1 MADSYQISPLGYE
14 FQNYQGN
21 DTGLITTFEINSFLN
36 NSNYIEF
43 YIYDLNN
50 DLVSSTLNF
59 KDYKVFNDPTT
70 SEGISQITLNP
81 GDDIENKLS
90 NQGSYVAYYNFLTK
104 RIGDPNTNLFI
115 DEISSDRT
123 EIRLNSTSLSS
134 LDIVEQTNN
143 FINFRELSNYFVD
156 FYLNFGDNDLVIANN
171 IKLDNE
177 NTNNPT
183 IVIKLYEALPSIF
196 DIKDLAWIVTNI
208 NEPEAYRV
216 DFPVES
222 FQTRD
227 KISMAG
233 PNFNIPIKNQVNNS
247 SENLSSNDIIK
258 GALTSS
264 FNQVQN
270 LISSSNI
277 NINVDYSDYSNFIHF
292 SSVKTRLENFQ
303 YKLGL
308 LESYSSSLNNLS
320 GVSSSAFSQTILDKK
335 ITKVISNF
343 DNFEYFLY
351 YTSGSKS
358 WPKTNFS
365 PPYNLAKIN
374 SPSALTWYGSVDET
388 NSNYG
393 GQLLSASTFDN
404 ANPDQLLKSI
414 PEYLREDPENKPYE
428 LFVDMVAQYYDNI
441 WLYTK
446 DITQKYNADN
456 RLDFG
461 ISKDLVADAI
471 RDFGLK
477 LYQNNFSNKELY
489 TAFLGLTPGGSLF
502 PFPEITESLPA
513 PTGFE
518 FVDTLI
524 SASSD
529 VISMD
534 DTNKSLYKRI
544 YHNIPYLLKSKGT
557 LAGLRALITSYGIPD
572 TILKISEF
580 GGKDQVNAND
590 WDLYFNNFNYTY
602 TTDGNN
608 YISTPWEINPN
619 FQIRPEKSPGTI
631 EFRFKTT
638 GLPNSR
644 VSQSLWATGNNKAL
658 VLEYTGSYLASGSYK
673 GSIPNPYNKYGTLKY
688 ISNPGTANEISCSIY
703 LPFFDG
709 DWWSVMI
716 RNNGFSNPADYIIT
730 EPNSFDFIIS
740 EDGKYI
746 VKEASTDSSSE
757 NLKNINLYAANKI
770 YKGNNGTSIGYIA
783 SASLDNSSVSG
794 SWITGST
801 STFGRNISSLPTYST
816 FSGSIQEIRYYN
828 VALGT
833 TSFKDYVMNPLS
845 FEGNGVNT
853 SPNQL
858 VFRAALGSELDIT
871 TTSSIHPK
879 VTGSWTPIPSFVSSS
894 NYSFVST
901 PTYIK
906 NIETFFLD
914 QPAVG
919 IKNRTTD
926 KIRNENSTIPSG
938 NILSPIRSL
947 SQTVEAS
954 ASYTDNIN
962 YLEVAFSPQ
971 NQINDDIIGQMGHFN
986 IGDYIGDPRQRFS
999 GSLYPDLN
1007 SLSED
1012 YFKKY
1017 IKPYDLVD
1025 FVRLIKFFD
1034 NSLFKMIKD
1043 FTPARTSLASGLVIK
1058 QHLLERN
1065 KYSQPSISFQNQIYT
1080 GSIDMYQISGG
1091 AGGVFNP
1098 FNDINTS
1105 PYGVSGTGPNN
1116 RYFITQSYNITT
1128 PSLSGSITKLHDSQ
1142 DEFYNGELSGS
1153 LIVATNGEL
1162 NEANSFKIENV
1173 NYNLDYE
1180 LRLYWESDIRYQRS
1194 NANPSFQ
1201 YKISPEDLFLITPN
1215 SPKGGYI
1222 QVWGAGDRNGGSVPG
1237 SMRPKWVKISKFDKN
1252 GKDISLALSQL
1263 TKIIIEGKN
1272 LLGFSPSILT
1282 NTLTLKPTLAFN
1294 YNDYFVYEV
1303 INFSNNGWKPG
1314 GANGIPFASQ
1324 VYLKEGYNFTGS
1336 ISTSSIDLTKPDVSG
1351 FFNVGL
1357 NYSQFNKIPILPPLK
1372 DSSKGY
1378 SPVSQTYTLPTINQV
1393 PLKFILSGSIIAN
1406 GTSGGGLN
1414 ASSSLFIF
1422 WDKQLRW
1429 TAFNPGGAFG
1439 NSIIQEG
1446 YSQYVNTSSP
1456 LLNASVNFAPNSTS
1470 SVYLELELGPYGDI
1484 TPTQSLIFNPP
1495 IPGSQI
1501 IPIIKRGPREAYLYG
1516 TADTTNV
1523 YFTPDTKFF
1532 ISSSEGQTN
1541 TPYSFS
1547 GDPSQSFLETII
1559 SPFLNE
1565 KFSNSDYNVLAGEV
1579 EDSRTNKFLQD
1590 LDYQTSQTKPVN
1602 FSTILAG
1609 SALKATVPKSYY
1621 TSKAQINN
1629 RYLGS
1634 KNQSSNFNI
1643 YNPLAGTSSF
1653 GNPINIG
1660 TYGQLPSVDSVDT
1673 IIYEFEWGGGTNPEI
1688 QGGGGVK
1695 MGNLLQI
1702 NSPDSVTPIDPNLNK
1717 NEILVGFKL
1726 PIAVSSSEWGR
1737 NSTISQSVSNYYY
1750 VLNGNNTPGKEI
1762 SFNSYTNITN
1772 TQAVLPVT
1780 SKVITSEFGVPLKSS
1795 FMITS
1800 SGEQKGTIGVQKYN
1814 GASVRSFLNTGIPT
1828 TASFIRLFDN
1838 RKISIANSNYSPGTA
1853 VFPTVLISGSDIS
1866 SSNQITPIN
1875 EDLNNGERWFAT
1887 LYNNLENGFNSDTI
1901 VPFKANNTIL
1911 GKKGVVEI
1919 LGVAQDSPTSGTPN
1933 DIYLLIKNNLSA
1945 TLSSSA
1951 NFTSSAIPQGTNL
1964 IVSGSG
1970 LNGVTYTGF
1979 GPGEANTT
1987 GSFTNVSTT
1996 LVTTPGSGIGMT
2008 LDVSVMQLTS
2018 LDIGSHL
2025 FRTTPAGGLTGATSL
2040 TGNVF
2045 EFTLSDYMTQSGP
2058 GTGAKGR
2065 LVSVNYPGAGD
2076 INTLSISATGSGY
2089 DETTTFTITGTQLN
2103 ASPMDFG
2110 GTVTGTATWKVNI
2123 GNLNKALNSVSI
2135 TSPNDVNSTYSKG
2148 STIRVLN
2155 GAIGGGTFNL
2165 DITLPAQL
2173 FVPTDDAFSYKLGG
2187 GDGLGILMWKARAAG
2202 DNEFVLVEDLI
2213 TGGVSNGAFTQIH
2226 VADYITENFEKI
2238 TKEYGSNTT

>member
-1 MADSYQISPLGYE
+1 MAEVAKIDYTSFELQDYNIKDE
-14 FQNYQGN
+14 N
-21 DTGLITTFEINSFLN
+21 LITTFDINTTFST
-36 NSNYIEF
+36 SSCIEF
-43 YIYDLNN
+43 YILDLNKNVLYNKYDYVNYTVTN
-50 DLVSSTLNF
+50 DARSLL
-59 KDYKVFNDPTT
+59 DDR
-70 SEGISQITLNP
+70 ISQFTINP
-81 GDDIENKLS
+81 GQDVTGNGFANGQYI
-90 NQGSYVAYYNFLTK
+90 AYYNFLNK
-104 RIGDPNTNLFI
+104 EIGDYNFTLYI
-115 DEISSDRT
+115 SEISSDRQ
-123 EIRLNSTSLSS
+123 EIRLDSRFISPSNL
-134 LDIVEQTNN
+134 IEQTDN
-143 FINFRELSNYFVD
+143 FIDFRDEAEYFVD
-156 FYLNFGDNDLVIANN
+156 FYLNFGNNDLIIANN
-171 IKLDNE
+171 IKLEDE
-177 NTNNPT
+177 NTDNPT
-183 IVIKLYEALPSIF
+183 ILVKLYEPLPDQF
-196 DIKDLAWIVTNI
+196 QIKDETWVVTAF
-208 NEPEAYRV
+208 NEPEAYSV
-216 DFPVES
+216 VNKVTSTFTTPTPLL
-222 FQTRD
+222 Q
-227 KISMAG
+227 G
-233 PNFNIPIKNQVNNS
+233 PNFSIPLKDQVNNS
-247 SENLSSNDIIK
+247 SQNLSYTDIISS
-258 GALTSS
+258 APTSS
-264 FNQVQN
+264 QDQIDSLLSQSSINISVDYTNFSDFINFSSAQTRIENFYYKVGQVQSFTSQSN
-270 LISSSNI
+270 SLTNVTGSSTSKVILEKKVSNI
-277 NINVDYSDYSNFIHF
+277 I
-292 SSVKTRLENFQ
+292 K
-303 YKLGL
+303 
-308 LESYSSSLNNLS
+308 
-320 GVSSSAFSQTILDKK
+320 
-335 ITKVISNF
+335 NF
-343 DNFEYFLY
+343 DKFEYFMY
-351 YTSGSKS
+351 YSSGSTISYPKS
-358 WPKTNFS
+358 NS
-365 PPYNLAKIN
+365 SEPYILFPTT
-374 SPSALTWYGSVDET
+374 SSQVLTWLGST
-388 NSNYG
+388 NESNANFG
-393 GQLLSASTFDN
+393 GQLLSASNYDN
-404 ANPDQLLKSI
+404 ENPDQLKKAI
-414 PEYLREDPENKPYE
+414 PEYLREDPANQPYD

-461 ISKDLVADAI
+461 VSKDLVSDAI
-471 RDFGLK
+471 KDFGVK

-489 TAFLGLTPGGSLF
+489 TAFLGLTPEGSTF
-502 PFPEITESLPA
+502 PFPEITGSTPVS
-513 PTGFE
+513 TGME

-524 SASSD
+524 SASND

-557 LAGLRALITSYGIPD
+557 TTGLRALITSYGIPD

-590 WDLYFNNFNYTY
+590 WDLYFNNFNYALEVGPNTNFITSSLAVNSNWDSY
-602 TTDGNN
+602 GDKPTT
-608 YISTPWEINPN
+608 I
-619 FQIRPEKSPGTI
+619 Q
-631 EFRFKTT
+631 FRFKPEEFPPTN
-638 GLPNSR
+638 L
-644 VSQSLWATGNNKAL
+644 SQSLWVVDGSTDSL
-658 VLEYTGSYLASGSYK
+658 EITLEYNGSGSISGSYD
-673 GSIPNPYNKYGTLKY
+673 GSIKDPYYQYATLKLY
-688 ISNPGTANEISCSIY
+688 PDTSVKSFASVY
-703 LPFFDG
+703 LPFFDNG
-709 DWWSVMI
+709 WWNVMATYD
-716 RNNGFSNPADYIIT
+716 G
-730 EPNSFDFIIS
+730 S
-740 EDGKYI
+740 EWI
-746 VKEASTDSSSE
+746 LSSG
-757 NLKNINLYAANKI
+757 NKI
-770 YKGNNGTSIGYIA
+770 YNGNDDTSLGYYA
-783 SASLDNSSVSG
+783 SSS
-794 SWITGST
+794 ITGFDNGKYDLGT
-801 STFGRNISSLPTYST
+801 KSSFASSSAFPTAFFP
-816 FSGSIQEIRYYN
+816 FSGSLQEIRYYN
-828 VALGT
+828 TRISESV
-833 TSFKDYVMNPLS
+833 FKDYIMNPLS
-845 FEGNGVNT
+845 FEGNGVN
-853 SPNQL
+853 SAPDQL
-858 VFRAALGSELDIT
+858 IFRAALGSELDINT
-871 TTSSIHPK
+871 SSSIHPK
-879 VTGSWTPIPSFVSSS
+879 VTGSWTTTSSFASNSNFYFNDTPS
-894 NYSFVST
+894 YS
-901 PTYIK
+901 K
-906 NIETFFLD
+906 NTEYFFLD

-926 KIRNENSTIPSG
+926 KIRSENATIPG
-938 NILSPIRSL
+938 NTLSPIRSL
-947 SQTVEAS
+947 AQNTEAS
-954 ASYTDNIN
+954 ASYTDNVN

-971 NQINDDIIGQMGHFN
+971 NQINDDIIGQLGHFN
-986 IGDYIGDPRQRFS
+986 IGDYIGDPAQRFT
-999 GSLYPDLN
+999 GNNYPDLN
-1007 SLSED
+1007 NLSEE

-1017 IKPYDLVD
+1017 IKQYDLVD